1 MLSERQAEF
10 LFAELCVEYGVCLS
24 AAARAALLARAP
36 SDAETFTLGVFRAEG
51 LEPIP
56 SHRQLYRAML
66 AHVERAY
73 ERAAV
78 TGTET

>member
-10 LFAELCVEYGVCLS
+10 LFDELCVEYGFCLS
-24 AAARAALLARAP
+24 AAARAALLARGP
-36 SDAETFTLGVFRAEG
+36 HDAEAFTVAVFRAEG

-73 ERAAV
+73 ERAQSPAA
-78 TGTET
+78 EI